1 MRGLTTTRHSASNV
15 KVSEMLIANNEDG
28 FVNLIAEDFRANEL
42 DGDGVHFDGAATVS
56 DDGDGGCGLLTR

>member
-1 MRGLTTTRHSASNV
+1 
-15 KVSEMLIANNEDG
+15 MLIANNEDG